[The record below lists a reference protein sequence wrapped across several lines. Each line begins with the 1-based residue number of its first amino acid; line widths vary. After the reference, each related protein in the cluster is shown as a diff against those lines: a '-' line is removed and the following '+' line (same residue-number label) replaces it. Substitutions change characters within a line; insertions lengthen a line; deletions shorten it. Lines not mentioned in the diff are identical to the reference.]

1 MSKVTGKSIIL
12 GVIGDP
18 IEHSLSP
25 LMHNAALES
34 LGLNYIYLPFHV
46 KPEFLKG
53 AVKSLKALEIR
64 GINVTIPHKVAIM
77 EYLDEIDEAALDIGA
92 VNTVVNDN
100 GKLKGY
106 NTDGAGYLKSLT
118 SETGFDAKGKNILV
132 LGAGGASLAVITA
145 LLSEHPKS
153 LHIVNRTFKKAK
165 TLVNK
170 FIIKYP
176 DIDILAISLEEW
188 IREGLSMSYDLAVNT
203 TSIGMKGEIP
213 KMVLPFKVDQLP
225 SHAIVSDI
233 VYTPFETPMLKEAND
248 IGLKTHYGLGML
260 LHQGAISFKLFT
272 GATPPIEIMK
282 DALLSG
288 LNSK

>member
-1 MSKVTGKSIIL
+1 MTKVTGKSKIL

-25 LMHNAALES
+25 LMHNAAIDK

-46 KPEFLKG
+46 KPEFLEG

-64 GINVTIPHKVAIM
+64 GINVTIPHKVTIM

-106 NTDGAGYLKSLT
+106 NTDGAGYIQSLT
-118 SETGFDAKGKNILV
+118 SETGFDPKDKSILV

-145 LLSEHPKS
+145 LLSKHPKS
-153 LHIVNRTFKKAK
+153 LHIVNRTQNKAQA
-165 TLVNK
+165 LAEK
-170 FIIKYP
+170 FSKKYP
-176 DIDILAISLEEW
+176 NIDIVAEDLEDW
-188 IREGLSMSYDLAVNT
+188 IREGLSVKYDLVVNT

-225 SHAIVSDI
+225 PHAIVSDI
-233 VYTPFETPMLKEAND
+233 VYSPFETPMLKEAND

-260 LHQGAISFKLFT
+260 LHQGAIAFKLFT
-272 GATPPIEIMK
+272 GSEPPIELMK
-282 DALLSG
+282 DALLNG
-288 LNSK
+288 LNDK